1 MTREPDKLEHVLNY
15 SFSDKSLVET
25 ALTHRS
31 FGTINNERLEF
42 LGDAILGYVIA
53 NKLFESFPSAPE
65 GNLSRMRSVL
75 VNKETLASIARDLD
89 LGEYIRLGSGETKSG
104 GSERDSILA
113 DAVEALIAAIYL
125 DSGLKSCN
133 TVVELLFKK
142 RIEENLTADQPKD
155 AKTRLQEFEQAIG
168 HGLPEYT
175 VMKIEGEAHQQI
187 FHVQCKVQG
196 RADPQVSFAASKR
209 LAEQGAA
216 KKVLQI
222 LEDDH

>member
-1 MTREPDKLEHVLNY
+1 MAREPDKLEHVLNY

-31 FGTINNERLEF
+31 FGAINNERLEF

-53 NKLFESFPSAPE
+53 NKLFESFPSSPE

-104 GSERDSILA
+104 GRERDSILA

-125 DSGLKSCN
+125 DSGLKNCN

-142 RIEENLTADQPKD
+142 RIEENLTIDQPKD

-168 HGLPEYT
+168 HSLPEYT

-196 RADPQVSFAASKR
+196 RADPQVSFATSKR

>member
-1 MTREPDKLEHVLNY
+1 MTRKPDKLKQVLNY
-15 SFSDKSLVET
+15 RFSDKSLVET

-31 FGTINNERLEF
+31 FGAINNERLEF
-42 LGDAILGYVIA
+42 LGDAILGYAIA
-53 NKLFESFPSAPE
+53 NKLYESFPAAPE

-75 VNKETLASIARDLD
+75 VNKETLASIARDVD

-125 DSGLKSCN
+125 DSGLENCN
-133 TVVELLFKK
+133 TVVDLLFKK
-142 RIEENLTADQPKD
+142 RIEDNLTTDQPKD
-155 AKTRLQEFEQAIG
+155 SKTRLQEFEQALG
-168 HGLPEYT
+168 HGLPAYT
-175 VMKIEGEAHQQI
+175 VIKIEGEAHQQI
-187 FHVQCKVQG
+187 FHVQCKVQDC
-196 RADPQVSFAASKR
+196 ADPQVSSASSKR

-216 KKVLQI
+216 KKMLQI